1 VEGLAESL
9 AYEIKPFGVDLAI
22 LEPGAFPTT
31 ATARGLRAAKADIAA
46 EFAAVAP
53 PRLGSQP
60 TSDDYVL
67 PDLQDV
73 ADAIER
79 LIELPQGE
87 RLLRTVVGAIFTEG
101 IPEYNEEYER
111 VRAHLREVLQRPD
124 QAVTWVRGTPAKESS

>member
-1 VEGLAESL
+1 M
-9 AYEIKPFGVDLAI
+9 
-22 LEPGAFPTT
+22 
-31 ATARGLRAAKADIAA
+31 
-46 EFAAVAP
+46 
-53 PRLGSQP
+53 
-60 TSDDYVL
+60 SDDYAL

-87 RLLRTVVGAIFTEG
+87 RPLRTVVGPIFTEG